1 MAFGGAST
9 GGMDLDLDGGGLKP
23 LCLVM
28 TGTTEKQNTKTE
40 ASTRLVRREREA
52 AALRA
57 NLAKRKAQSRARR
70 DAIARK
76 SEQTECEGLTCR

>member
-1 MAFGGAST
+1 MAFAGAST
-9 GGMDLDLDGGGLKP
+9 GGMDLGLDGCGLKP

-28 TGTTEKQNTKTE
+28 TGTIEKQSTKTE
-40 ASTRLVRREREA
+40 GSTRLVRLEREA

-57 NLAKRKAQSRARR
+57 NLARRKAQSRARR

>member
-1 MAFGGAST
+1 MAYGGAST

-23 LCLVM
+23 LCLIM
-28 TGTTEKQNTKTE
+28 TGTIEKQNTKTE
-40 ASTRLVRREREA
+40 TSTRLARREREA

-70 DAIARK
+70 GAVARK
-76 SEQTECEGLTCR
+76 PEQSESEELTCR